1 MLANALQYN
10 RPKDEVYKLALQV
23 GRALESKVDQ
33 DERLQVSFTLLL
45 GLFWHL
51 CGGQGGPGRA
61 LVV

>member
-45 GLFWHL
+45 GLF
-51 CGGQGGPGRA
+51 
-61 LVV
+61 